1 MRRDFELHDEF
12 RFESLNFWNR
22 IIISRLRLVV
32 PKDVYKR
39 ME

>member
-22 IIISRLRLVV
+22 IIISRLVV